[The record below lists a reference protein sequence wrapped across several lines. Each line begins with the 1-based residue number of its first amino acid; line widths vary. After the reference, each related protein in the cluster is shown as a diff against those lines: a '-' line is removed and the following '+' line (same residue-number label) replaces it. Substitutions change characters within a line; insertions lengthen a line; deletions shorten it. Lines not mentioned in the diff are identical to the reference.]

1 MPAMIDVFQ
10 LMRPVNLLLMTLMLL
25 LIKLG
30 FLEPTGVQ
38 TALDIPHY
46 LLLVLATVMIGAA
59 GNLIND
65 LEDQAI
71 DSINKPDRTKRIDKV
86 GSKKVFGWYLALNIL
101 GVALAFYISNHLGRP
116 NLTAVFILVSALLY
130 FYSTQLSGMLIVG
143 NVLVS
148 LLVGVCVLLPVLF
161 DIFPAIAEHGGDL
174 LQTRASM
181 ILLVFAGFA
190 TYINLVREIVKDI
203 LDVNG
208 DHKVGRDSIPL
219 VVGRE
224 RSRWLVFW
232 LLILLLVST
241 LALTYFRL
249 YDLQALALFV
259 LFVIGGLLLI
269 MILSI
274 YNSGRDKT
282 LWRTSTILKLLLFVG
297 LLPLL
302 FFPEEL
308 LAI

>member
-25 LIKLG
+25 LIKFG

-71 DSINKPDRTKRIDKV
+71 DSINKPHRTKRIDKI
-86 GSKKVFGWYLALNIL
+86 GSKKIFGWYLALNIL

-161 DIFPAIAEHGGDL
+161 DIFPAIPEHGGDL
-174 LQTRASM
+174 LQTRASK

-219 VVGRE
+219 VMGRD

-232 LLILLLVST
+232 LLVLLLIST
-241 LALTYFRL
+241 LALTYFSL
-249 YDLQALALFV
+249 YDLQSLALFV
-259 LFVIGGLLLI
+259 LFVIGGLLLF

-282 LWRTSTILKLLLFVG
+282 LWRTSNILKLLLFVG

-302 FFPEEL
+302 FFPEQL
-308 LAI
+308 LSI